1 MAQDPNS
8 QSQYGQGYSGYT
20 APQTGNNQQYGY
32 GQQSGSQVD
41 DQASGYQ
48 EYSGSNQQSAYGQQQ
63 QQQQQYGTYQPPQS
77 ATRAR
82 EGGVHDATSTGLNAR
97 NEAVFSY
104 VLGWFSGLIFFFIER
119 KNRFVRFHAAQSFIF
134 FGIVSVVYIVIRLL
148 SIIPLLGFLLSP
160 VLGCATLILLI
171 PAALIWVLLMIQAY
185 RGVTIRLPIVSG
197 YAESLVTRFS
207 PKKKR
212 RTV

>member
-1 MAQDPNS
+1 MGQDPNQ
-8 QSQYGQGYSGYT
+8 QSQYGRGYGGYT
-20 APQTGNNQQYGY
+20 QPPRPSDTFDSQQYGQQQGSY
-32 GQQSGSQVD
+32 QQSS
-41 DQASGYQ
+41 
-48 EYSGSNQQSAYGQQQ
+48 YGQQQ
-63 QQQQQYGTYQPPQS
+63 QQQSGTYQPPGS
-77 ATRAR
+77 AAR
-82 EGGVHDATSTGLNAR
+82 GTGPHDPTSTGLNGR
-97 NEAVFSY
+97 TEALLSY
-104 VLGWFSGLIFFFIER
+104 VLGWFSGLIFFVIER

-207 PKKKR
+207 PKKKS
-212 RTV
+212 TI

>member
-1 MAQDPNS
+1 MGQDPNQ
-8 QSQYGQGYSGYT
+8 QSQYGRGYGGYT
-20 APQTGNNQQYGY
+20 QPPRPSDTFDS
-32 GQQSGSQVD
+32 QQSGQ
-41 DQASGYQ
+41 QQ
-48 EYSGSNQQSAYGQQQ
+48 GSYQQSSYGQQQ
-63 QQQQQYGTYQPPQS
+63 QQQSGTYQPPGS
-77 ATRAR
+77 AAR
-82 EGGVHDATSTGLNAR
+82 GTGAHDPTSTGLSGR
-97 NEAVFSY
+97 TEALLSY
-104 VLGWFSGLIFFFIER
+104 VLGWFSGLIFFVIER

-207 PKKKR
+207 PKKKS
-212 RTV
+212 TI